1 MNRNKKSDRADRLLL
16 ALGAAGLAACVSMG
30 GCQQKA
36 QESAATSASSA
47 SAAPAIELPPNAA
60 PDAKLVP
67 LSFMAG
73 RWIGVNPNKTVN
85 EEHWTAPRGSSMAA
99 IFRQVRRDGKPA
111 FHEVSLITAEADGVV
126 LRLRHL
132 HTLLEVPPGREKV
145 NIFTL
150 KSAGNQRAEFVG
162 TGDAEQ
168 VTGVVYRL
176 VDANTLA
183 VDVSFAPTSKE
194 KGFTSTYT
202 RERP

>member
-1 MNRNKKSDRADRLLL
+1 MKHNKKSGRADRLLL

-36 QESAATSASSA
+36 QDASAPTTA

-60 PDAKLVP
+60 PDPALAP
-67 LSFMAG
+67 FAFMTG

-85 EEHWTAPRGSSMAA
+85 EEHWTAARGKSMAA
-99 IFRQVRRDGKPA
+99 LFRQVRRDGFPA
-111 FHEVSLITAEADGVV
+111 FHEISLITAEPDGVV

-132 HTLLEVPPGREKV
+132 HRQLEVPNNRPGV
-145 NIFTL
+145 NVFKL
-150 KSAGNQRAEFVG
+150 VSAGNNRAEFAG
-162 TGDAEQ
+162 TGDAEG
-168 VTGVVYRL
+168 VTSVVYRL

-183 VDVSFAPTSKE
+183 VDIAFAPTSKE

-202 RERP
+202 REP